1 MKIKVVFK
9 DNRECLFD
17 ANSFMLGDKGFYDL
31 IFVDEKDDE
40 KCVACVS
47 ISEIKYLMFKDGVLV
62 VEDTKGFRT
71 NLYKLKKKMFLFKYG
86 KGIVFIES

>member
-1 MKIKVVFK
+1 MKVKVVFK

-31 IFVDEKDDE
+31 IFVDEKDNE

-47 ISEIKYLMFKDGVLV
+47 ISEIKYLMF
-62 VEDTKGFRT
+62 VE
-71 NLYKLKKKMFLFKYG
+71 
-86 KGIVFIES
+86 VEE